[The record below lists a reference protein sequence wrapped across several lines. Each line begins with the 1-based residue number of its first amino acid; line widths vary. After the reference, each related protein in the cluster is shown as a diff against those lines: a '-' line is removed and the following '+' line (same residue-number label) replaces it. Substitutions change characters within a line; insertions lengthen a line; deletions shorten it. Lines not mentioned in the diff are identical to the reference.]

1 MKKLVISL
9 AKRTD
14 RRKHFQEQN
23 ISLED
28 WSFFDATDKDILSY
42 DLLKRN
48 GMSTNLSWRDPYKN
62 RKLTRGEV
70 ACAISHRNA
79 WAYCLE
85 IDEPLLILEDDAII
99 GDSYDEQ
106 YYESLTKEYNL
117 IYLQRNENTPERV
130 EPINDMIEVPAY
142 PYNTTAYIITPESA
156 KILMETTFLKHI
168 IPADEYLPYM
178 LPHLKPCALK
188 IDSVKQQSRNILASD
203 VEPDSEDEWFIDFK
217 THPITVGTDRKKC
230 SAMNTSAALKGVY
243 PTNLGNNVDWE
254 GTDMSAQGG
263 GHKVN
268 LLKSHI
274 ENLPDNDV
282 VLFTDAY
289 DIVYNDDLDQIT
301 KRYLGFN
308 TKVLFAAEQ
317 YIWPDKKLKKD
328 FNKCQSATEFN
339 TKYKYLNSGMF
350 IGVVSELKKI
360 LEEADI
366 ENDSDDQLFF
376 QKAFLSG
383 NYDIKLDYECYIFQC
398 HDVGVGIIPNGQI
411 ANNITGCRPCIY
423 HGNGGDEAKEKLREI
438 SSKVISKSPDLFIP
452 IYNGI
457 DIIDRDMF
465 IVDFMSQDQCERM
478 IELSEEHGGWKGMEG
493 DKFPAQEIRIKQLG
507 LWDEMK
513 SHWAKKNLYPHI
525 ERFWKPMEMY
535 GLRDAFTM
543 RYALDTQTSLRL
555 HTDASLVTGSV
566 KLNDDYEGAIL
577 KFPRQG
583 ITNEHVPVGKAIMF
597 PGQVTHGHECS
608 ELTKGVKYSLT
619 MWSSRY
625 NGDVNEL

>member
-14 RRKHFQEQN
+14 RRKHFEEKN
-23 ISLED
+23 SSLED

-42 DLLKRN
+42 ELLRKN

-85 IDEPLLILEDDAII
+85 IDEPLLILEDDAILL
-99 GDSYDEQ
+99 DNYDEQ
-106 YYESLTKEYNL
+106 YYESLTKDYNL

-130 EPINDMIEVPAY
+130 EPIDDMIEVPAY
-142 PYNTTAYIITPESA
+142 PYNCTAYIVTPESA
-156 KILMETTFLKHI
+156 KILMDTTYLKQI
-168 IPADEYLPYM
+168 IPSDEYLPYM

-188 IDSVKQQSRNILASD
+188 VDSVTQQSRSLLSSD
-203 VEPDSEDEWFIDFK
+203 LEPNSEDEWFIDFR
-217 THPITVGTDRKKC
+217 THPVTVGTDRKKC
-230 SAMNTSAALKGVY
+230 SAMNTSAALKGIY

-254 GTDMSAQGG
+254 GTDMSAKGG

-268 LLKSHI
+268 LLKEYI
-274 ENLPDNDV
+274 QNLPDNDV

-289 DIVYNDDLDQIT
+289 DIVYNENLNQIVR
-301 KRYLGFN
+301 RYMSFN

-317 YIWPDKKLKKD
+317 FIWPNKKLKKKFDKAQSETD
-328 FNKCQSATEFN
+328 FD

-350 IGVVSELKKI
+350 IGVVSELKRI
-360 LEEADI
+360 LEHEEL

-376 QKAFLSG
+376 QNAFLSG

-398 HDVGVGIIPNGQI
+398 HE
-411 ANNITGCRPCIY
+411 NNIWISDNNQYVNSETSCRPCIY
-423 HGNGGDEAKEKLREI
+423 HGNGGEEAKEKLEEI
-438 SSKVISKSPDLFIP
+438 TNIVNSKSPELFIP

-465 IVDFMSQDQCERM
+465 IVDFMTQDQCERL
-478 IELSEEHGGWKGMEG
+478 IELSEHHGDWKGMEG

-513 SHWAKKNLYPHI
+513 SHWEKHLHPHI
-525 ERFWKPMEMY
+525 ESFWKPMEMY

-566 KLNDDYEGAIL
+566 KLNDDYEGAVL

-597 PGQVTHGHECS
+597 PGQVTHGHECT

-619 MWSSRY
+619 MWTSRY
-625 NGDVNEL
+625 NGDIN

>member
-14 RRKHFQEQN
+14 RRKHFEEKN
-23 ISLED
+23 SSLED

-42 DLLKRN
+42 ELLRKN

-85 IDEPLLILEDDAII
+85 IDEPLLVLEDDAII

-106 YYESLTKEYNL
+106 YYESLTKDYNL
-117 IYLQRNENTPERV
+117 IYLQRNENTPDRV
-130 EPINDMIEVPAY
+130 EPIDDMIEVPAY

-156 KILMETTFLKHI
+156 KILMDTTFLKQI

-188 IDSVKQQSRNILASD
+188 NDSVKQQSRSILASD
-203 VEPDSEDEWFIDFK
+203 VEPNSEEEWFIDFN
-217 THPITVGTDRKKC
+217 THSITVGTDRKKC
-230 SAMNTSAALKGVY
+230 SAMNTSAALKGIY

-268 LLKSHI
+268 LLKEYI
-274 ENLPDNDV
+274 KNLPDNDV

-289 DIVYNDDLDQIT
+289 DIVYNDNLNQIVR
-301 KRYLGFN
+301 RYMSFN

-317 YIWPDKKLKKD
+317 FIWPNKKLKKKFD
-328 FNKCQSATEFN
+328 QAQSKTEFD

-350 IGVVSELKKI
+350 IGVVSELKRI
-360 LEEADI
+360 LEHEEL
-366 ENDSDDQLFF
+366 ENESDDQLFF
-376 QKAFLSG
+376 QNAFLSG

-398 HDVGVGIIPNGQI
+398 HESNIWLSGNGQYV
-411 ANNITGCRPCIY
+411 NSETGCRPCIY
-423 HGNGGDEAKEKLREI
+423 HGNGGEEAKEKLEEI
-438 SSKVISKSPDLFIP
+438 TTAVNSKSPDLFIP

-465 IVDFMSQDQCERM
+465 IVDFMTQDQCERM
-478 IELSEEHGGWKGMEG
+478 IELSEKHGDWKGMEG

-513 SHWAKKNLYPHI
+513 SHWERNLYPHI
-525 ERFWKPMEMY
+525 EKFWKPMEMY

-566 KLNDDYEGAIL
+566 KLNDDYEGAVL

-597 PGQVTHGHECS
+597 PGQVTHGHECT

-619 MWSSRY
+619 MWTSRY
-625 NGDVNEL
+625 NGDIN

>member
-478 IELSEEHGGWKGMEG
+478 IELSEEHGGWKGMG
-493 DKFPAQEIRIKQLG
+493 G
-507 LWDEMK
+507 
-513 SHWAKKNLYPHI
+513 
-525 ERFWKPMEMY
+525 
-535 GLRDAFTM
+535 
-543 RYALDTQTSLRL
+543 
-555 HTDASLVTGSV
+555 
-566 KLNDDYEGAIL
+566 
-577 KFPRQG
+577 
-583 ITNEHVPVGKAIMF
+583 
-597 PGQVTHGHECS
+597 
-608 ELTKGVKYSLT
+608 
-619 MWSSRY
+619 
-625 NGDVNEL
+625 